1 MNAPDE
7 VPPASRPLM
16 SRFRD
21 AFYGR
26 NRDAEGT
33 SASVLS
39 NIGQIEIFGA
49 VVEKPVFESS
59 QRQEHERD
67 DLLPAE
73 KPWELREGL

>member
-1 MNAPDE
+1 
-7 VPPASRPLM
+7 M

-26 NRDAEGT
+26 DSETESTTA
-33 SASVLS
+33 SALS

-49 VVEKPVFESS
+49 VVEKPIFESS
-59 QRQEHERD
+59 QRQEFDRV

-73 KPWELREGL
+73 QPWELREDQ

>member
-1 MNAPDE
+1 MSAADE
-7 VPPASRPLM
+7 TPPASRPLM

-26 NRDAEGT
+26 DKDAEDT

-49 VVEKPVFESS
+49 VIEKPIFESS
-59 QRQEHERD
+59 QRQEYEPH

-73 KPWELREGL
+73 VPWELRDGQ